1 MASHCKFCYLVIAFL
16 LLSTLCV
23 HSQETFYKATKNYY
37 GKTDTVLTMDFSKI
51 SKPKSIDAFNPLF
64 HFSPVRQD
72 TTGTCWAFSTISY
85 LESELYR
92 LGKGK
97 IKLSEMFV
105 VYHEYLEK
113 AKRFVKYKGNS
124 VFEQG
129 SEENAAILRIKQYG
143 IVRQED
149 YTGLLPGYSKHSHG
163 PMIREIKTY
172 LKFVEKNGY
181 WNEKLVLMNVKMILN
196 EYMGEPPAT
205 ITVDAHGEVTPL
217 EYTTDIL
224 ELPLDDYMDFMSFR
238 YIPFY
243 TKGEYRVPDNWWH
256 SIEYHNVPLNEWY
269 EAIKTAIEDGF
280 TVAIGGDVS
289 EIGKSGENDIAII
302 PDFDIEP
309 RKINQDAREFRF
321 SNDTSTDDH
330 ALHVVGFTHYDGY
343 DWFLIKDSGYSA
355 IKGKLK
361 GYYFFRE
368 DFIKLKMLTFM
379 VHKDAVKHLLNKF

>member
-1 MASHCKFCYLVIAFL
+1 MSIQKASIFILLFL
-16 LLSTLCV
+16 LTLS
-23 HSQETFYKATKNYY
+23 SYAQDTFYKETKTYRGNI
-37 GKTDTVLTMDFSKI
+37 DTVLSMDFSKI
-51 SKPKSIDAFNPLF
+51 PKPESVESFDPLF
-64 HFSPVRQD
+64 HFPPIRQD
-72 TTGTCWAFSTISY
+72 TTGTCWAFATISY

-92 LGKGK
+92 LGKGE

-113 AKRFVKYKGNS
+113 ARRYVKYKGNS
-124 VFEQG
+124 AFAQG

-143 IVRQED
+143 IVRAED
-149 YTGLLPGYSKHSHG
+149 YDGLLPGQTKYSHG
-163 PMIREIKTY
+163 PMIKEMRTY
-172 LKFVEKNGY
+172 LKFAEENGY
-181 WNEKLVLMNVKMILN
+181 WDEKLVLANIKMILN
-196 EYMGEPPAT
+196 KYMGEPPAT
-205 ITVDAHGEVTPL
+205 IPVTGSREVTPV
-217 EYTTDIL
+217 EYATEVL

-256 SIEYHNVPLNEWY
+256 SIEYHNVPLPEWY
-269 EAIKTAIEDGF
+269 EAIKTAIKNGF

-302 PDFDIEP
+302 PEFDIDP
-309 RKINQDAREFRF
+309 GKINQDAREFRF
-321 SNDTSTDDH
+321 SNETSTDDH
-330 ALHVVGFTHYDGY
+330 ALHIVGYQHRGGY

-355 IKGKLK
+355 TLGKFR

-379 VHKDAVKHLLNKF
+379 VHRDAVKDLLKKFQF